1 MFIGFVPSLCIRVQS
16 PAFQAAARD
25 PSPPKGR
32 TPNLS
37 SIQNFAG
44 LCNFGS
50 GNFLCAWM
58 PEIFFE
64 IATAGGVELHAL
76 SFQHSLLFICRQN
89 YAAGRAAALR
99 IDYALPGRLASISAM
114 HHK

>member
-1 MFIGFVPSLCIRVQS
+1 
-16 PAFQAAARD
+16 
-25 PSPPKGR
+25 
-32 TPNLS
+32 
-37 SIQNFAG
+37 
-44 LCNFGS
+44 
-50 GNFLCAWM
+50 M

-114 HHK
+114 HHKSYGARSVTFAQNVRDLSVSHDPSARNAANDLVNALAVLLVGF